1 MYTKKLAITAASG
14 LLGRTVL
21 PELVTLAGTENVVA
35 VVRNPD
41 TFSDSNISIRPGNYD
56 DETEMAA
63 ALTGVDTLLMI
74 SAPIVPNADRLAQ
87 HTRVVNAARTAGV
100 RKIVYTSVIGGE
112 ADDEMLYRPTQKVGR
127 ATEALVKD
135 SGMTWVIARNGLY
148 VDLDLAH
155 IRRAAAGDGI
165 YRNNAGT
172 GRCGYISVAEL
183 SVALAAL
190 VFGDQYANETV
201 NLTSENLTQTELVG
215 IANDVF
221 GSNVVFQNISAKQC
235 LDKFHAMPDYV
246 KRGEEVITMLVGCFE
261 CIEQGLFEVRSDFEY
276 VTGRPAKSIREQ
288 LIAIRDQLEES

>member
-1 MYTKKLAITAASG
+1 MNTERIAVTAASG

-21 PELVTLAGTENVVA
+21 AELITLSGPENVVA
-35 VVRNPD
+35 VVRNPE
-41 TFSDSNISIRPGNYD
+41 TFNSSNIAVRRGNYD
-56 DETEMAA
+56 DETEMAT
-63 ALTGVDTLLMI
+63 ALSGVDALLMI
-74 SAPIVPNADRLAQ
+74 ASPIVPNVDRLAQ
-87 HTRVVNAARTAGV
+87 HTRVVNAARAAGV

-112 ADDEMLYRPTQKVGR
+112 ATSEMLYRPTQQVGR

-148 VDLDLAH
+148 VDLDLRH

-183 SVALAAL
+183 GVALATL
-190 VFGDQYANETV
+190 MSTDQCTNETV

-215 IANDVF
+215 NANDVF
-221 GSNVVFQNISAKQC
+221 GSRVSYEKISIQQC

-246 KRGEEVITMLVGCFE
+246 KRGEELITMLVGCFE
-261 CIEQGLFEVRSDFEY
+261 CIDRGLFEVSSDFEY
-276 VTGRPAKSIREQ
+276 VVGRPAKSIREQ
-288 LIAIRDQLEES
+288 LEDIRDRHAQ